1 MAAAFR
7 RWNARR
13 RSPSM
18 RALREAGPPIR
29 WIVAAIPLALAAVI
43 VLYVAGVENRA
54 VLVAIP
60 FVAFVLVG
68 LIDRDGWRIRMAMA
82 EVAGRQREHWRTG
95 TLPIDPLSADAWLI
109 EHPDARPAERAS
121 VLVTVGRREEA
132 IGLLDAA
139 VGETPTETRRNLR
152 GFGCRWTRQCVDDAA
167 EHGRSRASSVCRSS
181 AALPAGRAAV
191 PPACRVVV
199 DRVAADQR
207 RDAMAHRF
215 RGRHSGPRALPASPV
230 DTACSTRSS
239 SSPCRSRT
247 SARC

>member
-54 VLVAIP
+54 VLLAIP

-82 EVAGRQREHWRTG
+82 EVATRQREHWRTG
-95 TLPIDPLSADAWLI
+95 TLPIDPPSADAWLI
-109 EHPDARPAERAS
+109 EHPDARPVERAS
-121 VLVTVGRREEA
+121 VLVTAGRREEA
-132 IGLLDAA
+132 IALLDAA
-139 VGETPTETRRNLR
+139 VGETPTETVGIARLRLTLDPGGRRRR
-152 GFGCRWTRQCVDDAA
+152 GGA
-167 EHGRSRASSVCRSS
+167 HGARAPRASPGVRR
-181 AALPAGRAAV
+181 PAGRRTAV
-191 PPACRVVV
+191 PPARGFVV
-199 DRVAADQR
+199 DRLAADQARNAMATRLRR
-207 RDAMAHRF
+207 RDP
-215 RGRHSGPRALPASPV
+215 GPRALPRPTPIPRVPRDPAV
-230 DTACSTRSS
+230 RAADRVR
-239 SSPCRSRT
+239 RSR
-247 SARC
+247 C